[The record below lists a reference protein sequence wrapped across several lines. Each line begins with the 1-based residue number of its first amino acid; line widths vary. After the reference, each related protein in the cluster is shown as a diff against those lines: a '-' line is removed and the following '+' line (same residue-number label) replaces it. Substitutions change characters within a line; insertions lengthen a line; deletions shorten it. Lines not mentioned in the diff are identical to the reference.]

1 MLESTKEINSFDE
14 NQAKITK
21 FKETYSLFGFKSL
34 FKTQRVRMN
43 TREKIVDVFL
53 QNPDFTQ
60 KKISK
65 ITGASLSTVKRC
77 IRNYKLNLP
86 LAKKPNGGRPTGPVD
101 KNLEREAFPA

>member
-1 MLESTKEINSFDE
+1 
-14 NQAKITK
+14 
-21 FKETYSLFGFKSL
+21 
-34 FKTQRVRMN
+34 MN

-101 KNLEREAFPA
+101 KNLEREALKLFQREPLDSTRDLARKLGTSTSMIQRIKERNGYKSLDL